1 MWLGGESVRW
11 GTVCFLLL
19 FLSPSTGTP
28 QTLHI
33 AVVEGTLHVT
43 YILVTEESHLNEGEV
58 LDVTAHISW
67 YTEKEKTTSLS
78 LLMKGSPYTQSTLA
92 ERVRTPLLLE
102 SGDGVST
109 YEGEDIEGFWETF
122 FDEISRF
129 GVFSDYSRKV
139 LFNWNETE
147 ISFYEDEK
155 ETRYTLEATYYD
167 FFTKFYPTPEAFF
180 NEREIDFQLIFGIHK
195 IAPTTD
201 VSITVDLPERAELV
215 STDPPFSATEE
226 GVLTLALDSGT
237 ELSNVRIKF
246 TMGRYQGTELP
257 RLEIAK
263 KSSSSRLGVD
273 EQCSIT
279 VTARNVSSTEA
290 HKVRIED
297 KVPEGIEIVKGEPTL
312 FSESL
317 PAGKEVSLTYW
328 VKARRQGNFELEG
341 AHVEFEDQ
349 FGKNYTADS
358 TGILI
363 TVGGKSAGSVWII
376 VLSMITFCVLRRKKS
391 QG

>member
-1 MWLGGESVRW
+1 VKW
-11 GTVCFLLL
+11 GIVCLFLL
-19 FLSPSTGTP
+19 FMTPSTGAP
-28 QTLHI
+28 QTLHVT
-33 AVVEGTLHVT
+33 VVEGTLHVT
-43 YILVTEESHLNEGEV
+43 YILVTEKSHLNQGEV

-92 ERVRTPLLLE
+92 ERVKTPLILE

-109 YEGEDIEGFWETF
+109 YEGEDIEGFWDTW
-122 FDEISRF
+122 FDEISRY
-129 GVFSDYSRKV
+129 GVFSDYSKKV

-147 ISFYEDEK
+147 IRLYEDEK

-201 VSITVDLPERAELV
+201 LSIRVDLPEGAELA
-215 STDPPFSATEE
+215 STDPPFSTTEE
-226 GVLTLALDSGT
+226 GALTLTVDSGT

-246 TMGRYQGTELP
+246 TVGRYQGTELP
-257 RLEIAK
+257 QLEIVK
-263 KSSSSRLGVD
+263 ESSSSHLEVG
-273 EQCSIT
+273 EQGSIT

-290 HKVRIED
+290 HKVKIED
-297 KVPEGIEIVKGEPTL
+297 KVPEGIEIVEGEPTSY
-312 FSESL
+312 SETL
-317 PAGKEVSLTYW
+317 PAGEEVSLTYW
-328 VKARRQGNFELEG
+328 VKAREQGDFKLEG

-358 TGILI
+358 NSILI

-376 VLSMITFCVLRRKKS
+376 ILSMITFCVLRKKKR
-391 QG
+391 